1 MNFRFKINDDI
12 ARIDKNLIDQL
23 GCYPAANIGDIL
35 NRVACISNN
44 VRPLNKHKLCGPA
57 YTVKTVPGDNLM
69 LYYALD
75 NALPGDIIV
84 IDGGGYDL
92 RALCGEIMISYAVK
106 KQIAGIIV
114 YGAVRD
120 VEALKEMPI
129 PIYSSHVSPNGPYKN
144 GPGEINV
151 PIVVDGLVVNPGDIL
166 VGNQDGIVIVKQEE
180 VEEVLSEVKQV
191 EEKERRIMKDIEENC
206 HLDMEWMYEQL
217 RKNNVSFKGGK

>member
-12 ARIDKNLIDQL
+12 TRIVKNLIDQL

-92 RALCGEIMISYAVK
+92 RALCGEIMIIYAVK

-129 PIYSSHVSPNGPYKN
+129 PIYCSHVSPNGPYKH

-166 VGNQDGIVIVKQEE
+166 VGDQDGIVIVKPEE
-180 VEEVLSEVKQV
+180 V
-191 EEKERRIMKDIEENC
+191 KERQIMKEIEENS
-206 HLDMEWMYEQL
+206 HLDMEWVYDQL
-217 RKNNVSFKGGK
+217 RKDNVSFKGGK